1 MHSVITR
8 LGSPLVQAE
17 KENEIR
23 FDLRFLND
31 SKGLPFMAQVLL
43 LVSNS
48 KAPGGGADRAP
59 HIPHK
64 NPNPPLKHRYA

>member
-1 MHSVITR
+1 MRNVFTT
-8 LGSPLVQAE
+8 LGSLLVQAE
-17 KENEIR
+17 KQNGSAFAFR
-23 FDLRFLND
+23 FWND
-31 SKGLPFMAQVLL
+31 STDLPAVAQVLL
-43 LVSNS
+43 LVFNS

>member
-1 MHSVITR
+1 MRNIFTT
-8 LGSPLVQAE
+8 LGSPVVQAK

-31 SKGLPFMAQVLL
+31 STDLPAVAQVFEFVFNL
-43 LVSNS
+43 